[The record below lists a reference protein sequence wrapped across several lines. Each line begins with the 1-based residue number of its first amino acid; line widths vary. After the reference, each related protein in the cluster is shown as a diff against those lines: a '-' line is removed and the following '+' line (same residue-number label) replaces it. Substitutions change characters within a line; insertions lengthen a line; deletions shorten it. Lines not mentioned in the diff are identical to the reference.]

1 MEKKNEQLQEQEIA
15 AAAQVQGNNQVN
27 NNAG

>member
-15 AAAQVQGNNQVN
+15 ATSQVQGNNQVN